1 MDGGSQA
8 ISAGDG
14 LWAYGGD
21 LLPAG
26 LGVGAWLR
34 RAVLGLALQQARR
47 RLSQLVV
54 CQRSSAIW
62 GKSVQFEAGAS
73 VNLATTL
80 SAIVCVAFSIARA
93 PSMNGWRVKKQF
105 LALRHKTH
113 NAAERVRAPVLQA
126 RLQRERRHER
136 LAEPRPSVCGNE
148 RMISHL
154 GSSGANSMSA
164 AKAEKPAPNVRS
176 IPFWPGCGRPLSRI
190 SRKTNRTDGDDMLP

>member
-1 MDGGSQA
+1 MDGDSQA

-148 RMISHL
+148 CMISHL
-154 GSSGANSMSA
+154 GSSGRKFHERREGGEAGTEREEHPFLAGLWPA
-164 AKAEKPAPNVRS
+164 AIQDLPQDKQN
-176 IPFWPGCGRPLSRI
+176 GR
-190 SRKTNRTDGDDMLP
+190 